1 MGMAADQYYR
11 NAVQLA
17 VTAVLADTDR
27 ESARADVR
35 AVIERV
41 ATERDRNGLV
51 ALAVVLAEDLAD
63 IFGALGDAQGVTA
76 KTAAETWFARA

>member
-1 MGMAADQYYR
+1 MSNDQYYR
-11 NAVQLA
+11 NAAQLA

-41 ATERDRNGLV
+41 ATERDRDGLV
-51 ALAVVLAEDLAD
+51 ALAVLLAEDLAD
-63 IFGALGDAQGVTA
+63 MFDALGDAQGVTA
-76 KTAAETWFARA
+76 KEAAETWFAGA